1 MTSANFSSRPI
12 SKSGLSFVNEQKPV
26 VNPPLWLL
34 AELTYRCP
42 LQCPYCSNPLDF
54 ASQDKELTTTQWIKV
69 FKQARA
75 MGSVQLGFSGGEPLM
90 RKDLAELIAAAH
102 DLGFYTNLITSGIGL
117 TEKKLQTFADAGLD
131 HIQISF
137 QASDETLN
145 AALAGSEK
153 AFRQKLAMAKAVK
166 AHGYPMV
173 LNFVLHRHNIDQID
187 RIIELC
193 LQLEADDVELATCQ
207 FYGWAQLNR
216 EGLLPTRDQ
225 IERAEQV
232 VKRYRESMAK
242 DGNLTNLLFVTPD
255 YYEERPKG
263 CMGGWGA
270 IFISVTP
277 EGTAL
282 PCHSARQLPVKFPS
296 VLEHDL
302 DDIWHHSFG
311 FNRYRGFDWMP
322 EPCRSCDEKEKD
334 YGGCRCQAF
343 MLTGSADNAD
353 PVCAKSSHHDK
364 ILAAREAANRTRT
377 QIHELQFRNR
387 VNSQLIFKSI
397 P

>member
-1 MTSANFSSRPI
+1 MSLSE
-12 SKSGLSFVNEQKPV
+12 SGIKA
-26 VNPPLWLL
+26 PLWLL

-54 ASQDKELTTTQWIKV
+54 ARQQQELTTEQWLTV
-69 FKQARA
+69 FRQARE
-75 MGSVQLGFSGGEPLM
+75 MGSVQLGFSGGEPLV
-90 RKDLAELIAAAH
+90 RKDLSELIAGARQ
-102 DLGFYTNLITSGIGL
+102 LGFYTNRITAGIGL
-117 TEKKLQTFADAGLD
+117 TRQKLDTFADAGLD

-153 AFRQKLAMAKAVK
+153 AFHQKLEMAKAIK

-193 LQLEADDVELATCQ
+193 IQLEADDVELATCQ

-216 EGLLPTRDQ
+216 EGLLPTREQ
-225 IERAEQV
+225 IASAEAV
-232 VKRYRESMAK
+232 VKRYREKMQAA
-242 DGNLTNLLFVTPD
+242 GNLTNLLFVTPD

-270 IFISVTP
+270 IFMNVTP
-277 EGTAL
+277 DGLAL
-282 PCHSARQLPVKFPS
+282 PCHSARQLPIEFPS
-296 VLEHDL
+296 VLDNSLQH
-302 DDIWHHSFG
+302 IWYQSFG
-311 FNRYRGFDWMP
+311 FNRYRGYDWMP

-334 YGGCRCQAF
+334 FGGCRCQAF
-343 MLTGSADNAD
+343 MLTGNADNAD
-353 PVCAKSSHHDK
+353 PVCSKSEHHGK
-364 ILAAREAANRTRT
+364 ILQARREADCSEIKVSQLR
-377 QIHELQFRNR
+377 FRNQK
-387 VNSQLIFKSI
+387 NSKVIFTSQG
-397 P
+397 

>member
-1 MTSANFSSRPI
+1 MN
-12 SKSGLSFVNEQKPV
+12 LSESDVK
-26 VNPPLWLL
+26 PPLWLL

-54 ASQDKELTTTQWIKV
+54 AQQEKELTTAQWIDV

-75 MGSVQLGFSGGEPLM
+75 MGAVQIGFSGGEPLV
-90 RKDLAELIAAAH
+90 RKDLPELIRSAR

-117 TEKKLQTFADAGLD
+117 TQKKIDAFAEAGLD

-145 AALAGSEK
+145 AALAGSQK
-153 AFRQKLAMAKAVK
+153 AFQQKLEMARAVK

-173 LNFVLHRHNIDQID
+173 LNFVLHRHNIDQLD

-193 LQLEADDVELATCQ
+193 IELEADDVELATCQ

-225 IERAEQV
+225 LVRAEAV
-232 VKRYRESMAK
+232 VHRYREKMAAS
-242 DGNLTNLLFVTPD
+242 GNLANLLFVTPD

-270 IFISVTP
+270 IFLSVTP

-282 PCHSARQLPVKFPS
+282 PCHSARQLPIQFPS
-296 VLEHDL
+296 VLEKSL
-302 DDIWHHSFG
+302 QDIWFNSFG

-334 YGGCRCQAF
+334 FGGCRCQAF
-343 MLTGSADNAD
+343 MLTGNADNAD
-353 PVCAKSSHHDK
+353 PVCSKSEHHGT
-364 ILAAREAANRTRT
+364 ILAAREQANCTNI
-377 QIHELQFRNR
+377 QVNQLQFRNRANSER
-387 VNSQLIFKSI
+387 VNSQLIFKS
-397 P
+397 

>member
-1 MTSANFSSRPI
+1 MNQPESHV
-12 SKSGLSFVNEQKPV
+12 K
-26 VNPPLWLL
+26 PPLWLL

-54 ASQDKELTTTQWIKV
+54 AQQEKELSTEQWIEV

-75 MGSVQLGFSGGEPLM
+75 MGAVQIGFSGGEPLV
-90 RKDLAELIAAAH
+90 RKDLAELIKAAR

-117 TEKKLQTFADAGLD
+117 TQKKIDAFAEAGLD

-137 QASDETLN
+137 QASDEVLN
-145 AALAGSEK
+145 AALAGSKK
-153 AFRQKLAMAKAVK
+153 AFQQKLEMARAVK

-193 LQLEADDVELATCQ
+193 IELEADDVELATCQ

-216 EGLLPTRDQ
+216 EGLLPTREQ
-225 IERAEQV
+225 IERAEAV
-232 VKRYRESMAK
+232 VHRYREKMAAS
-242 DGNLTNLLFVTPD
+242 DNLANLLFVTPD
-255 YYEERPKG
+255 YYEERPKP

-270 IFISVTP
+270 IFLSVTP

-282 PCHSARQLPVKFPS
+282 PCHSARQLPVQFPS
-296 VLEHDL
+296 VLEQSL
-302 DDIWHHSFG
+302 QDIWFNSFG

-322 EPCRSCDEKEKD
+322 EPCRSCSEKKKD
-334 YGGCRCQAF
+334 FGGCRCQAF
-343 MLTGSADNAD
+343 MLTGSADNTD
-353 PVCAKSSHHDK
+353 PVCSKSEHHHQ
-364 ILAAREAANRTRT
+364 ILAAREQANCTNI
-377 QIHELQFRNR
+377 QVNQLQFRNR
-387 VNSQLIFKSI
+387 ANSQRVNAQLIFKG
-397 P
+397 